1 MARDATGVGTPALL
15 GFFGYYSIS
24 NRHSIMLI
32 LNSHRLRMLTS
43 SDPAETVRQMAPY
56 LFGDYKISPVGRH
69 GYLARVG
76 GFKVGGFSFAL
87 IESNPP
93 VIMEAQTDTNCY
105 VLSSFLRGSA
115 DLRVDGKVMRMREGT
130 GFVSRP
136 RRVSASFSSDC
147 IRLVVRLDGS
157 VLRDLTLPDG
167 GLFRLS
173 NPAMAA
179 WLGQVQGLLSCPSL
193 MEAIG
198 HDAGTCSHMERLL
211 SALLR
216 SGPDSSSE
224 IERGTPIASRDVR
237 RAEAFIRSHSQ
248 DDISLADIVAAAG
261 VATRTLQNNFVR
273 YRVMTPMQCLLRIRL
288 EAARER
294 LMAGD
299 EASNVTNV
307 ALEAGFKHPSRFASF
322 YRQQYGELPSAT
334 LRRYAATRTATRA
347 LTPATRVPGRTLLT

>member
-1 MARDATGVGTPALL
+1 
-15 GFFGYYSIS
+15 
-24 NRHSIMLI
+24 MLI

-76 GFKVGGFSFAL
+76 GFKFGCFSFAL

-93 VIMEAQTDTNCY
+93 VIMEGQTNTNCY
-105 VLSSFLRGSA
+105 IMSSCLRGSA
-115 DLRVDGKVMRMREGT
+115 DLRVDGKVIRIREGT
-130 GFVSRP
+130 CFVSRP

-167 GLFRLS
+167 SLFRLS
-173 NPAMAA
+173 NPGMAA

-198 HDAGTCSHMERLL
+198 HDAGTCSHMEKLL

-216 SGPDSSSE
+216 SGQDSSSE
-224 IERGTPIASRDVR
+224 IERGTPVASRDVK
-237 RAEAFIRSHSQ
+237 RAEAFIRSHSH

-261 VATRTLQNNFVR
+261 VATRTLQNNFIR

-299 EASNVTNV
+299 EASNVTTV

-322 YRQQYGELPSAT
+322 YRHQYGELPSAT
-334 LRRYAATRTATRA
+334 LRRYATARAATCGF
-347 LTPATRVPGRTLLT
+347 TPARRLPGRTPLT